1 MLSRLSIRER
11 LIAAFAFLLLCVAG
25 MGGFSINRMQ
35 AIDGASSEIVE
46 NWLPGILALQ
56 KIGGSMSDIRIA
68 VLNHVNSQDEVRMRT
83 LEEQIERLSREL
95 TEGQQAYEP
104 RISSP
109 EERRIYNALAEAIST
124 YKRETPAVLALS
136 RGGQRVEAGAALS
149 RALVPAGAAVTQ
161 ALDQLEQMNSAGAAA
176 ASAAANA
183 AFASARMLILIAI
196 GAMFVLGLAV
206 AAMILRAIGKGIS
219 DVLAPM
225 QRLSQGDLA
234 AEVPDIAERT
244 EMGRIAAALR
254 VFKTALEEK
263 QRTDAAIRLDEQ
275 AKARRADTMAALVAG
290 FETDA
295 AEALQGV
302 ASATTQLDAMAGSM
316 SKTARD
322 GESRAAS
329 VAAAAE
335 QASASVQNVA
345 AAAEQLGASIAE
357 IARRVTDSATAARNA
372 SDGARAS
379 DAAITGLSESAQRIG
394 DVVRLIADIAGQT
407 NLLAL
412 NATIEAARAGE
423 HGKGFAVVAS
433 EVKALAAQTASA
445 TEQIGAQIA
454 TMQAETRGAVDA
466 IRGIAATIDQ
476 VDQITVQVAAAA
488 EEQAS
493 ATQEIVRA
501 VAEAATGTREVS
513 RFTGELSQGAV
524 ATGEAATQVG
534 QSSGELTQRSQRL
547 RNQVDTFLSGIRA
560 A

>member
-1 MLSRLSIRER
+1 MMSRLSIRER
-11 LIAAFAFLLLCVAG
+11 LIAAFAFLLLCIAG
-25 MGGFSINRMQ
+25 LGSFSIYKMQ
-35 AIDGASSEIVE
+35 AVNAASSEITG
-46 NWLPGILALQ
+46 NWLPSIQALDE
-56 KIGGSMSDIRIA
+56 IRGEVADIRLG
-68 VLNHVNSQDEVRMRT
+68 VLNHIATTDAARMRAM
-83 LEEQIERLSREL
+83 EAQIEVAGRDL
-95 TEGQQAYEP
+95 TAAQARYEVL
-104 RISSP
+104 ISSP
-109 EERRIYNALAEAIST
+109 AERRLYDATSAAIAQYRQRVPRVIALSSNNQNAEATAAVDQVLAAPAAEVARLLEELAELN
-124 YKRETPAVLALS
+124 R
-136 RGGQRVEAGAALS
+136 AGAEAADTFASDTFTTARSLILAGIGIAL
-149 RALVPAGAAVTQ
+149 LVGIAVTF
-161 ALDQLEQMNSAGAAA
+161 LL
-176 ASAAANA
+176 
-183 AFASARMLILIAI
+183 
-196 GAMFVLGLAV
+196 
-206 AAMILRAIGKGIS
+206 LRAINRGIS
-219 DVLAPM
+219 DVIAPM
-225 QRLSQGDLA
+225 QRLSQGDLT
-234 AEVPDIAERT
+234 AEVPTIPERT

-263 QRTDAAIRLDEQ
+263 QRADAAMLREAE
-275 AKARRADTMAALVAG
+275 AKARRAETVAQLVAS
-290 FETDA
+290 FE
-295 AEALQGV
+295 AEAEQALAGV
-302 ASATTQLDAMAGSM
+302 AAATSQLDSMAGSM
-316 SKTARD
+316 TKTARD

-345 AAAEQLGASIAE
+345 AAAEELGASIAE
-357 IARRVTDSATAARNA
+357 IARRVTDSATAARTA
-372 SDGARAS
+372 ADGARAS
-379 DAAITGLSESAQRIG
+379 DAAITSLSEAAQRIG

-445 TEQIGAQIA
+445 TEQISTQIA
-454 TMQAETRGAVDA
+454 AMQAETRGAVDA

-524 ATGEAATQVG
+524 ATGEAAAQVG
-534 QSSGELTQRSQRL
+534 TSSGELTQRSQRQ
-547 RNQVDTFLSGIRA
+547 RQQVDGFLSGIRA